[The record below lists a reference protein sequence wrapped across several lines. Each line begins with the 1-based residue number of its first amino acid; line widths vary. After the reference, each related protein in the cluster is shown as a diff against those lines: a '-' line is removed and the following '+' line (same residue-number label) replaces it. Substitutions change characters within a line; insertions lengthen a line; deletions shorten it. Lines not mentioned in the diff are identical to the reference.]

1 MGEST
6 DSHFYERVIAIAG
19 LALLAVLLY
28 QILQPFFAPLA
39 WAIFLAFLL
48 RPAQVRLTGLL
59 RGRASVAASLL
70 TVFVLLMFMGPLA
83 AIAVAFGKQAAGL
96 AVMLQHWLEQH
107 QGQGIPDLADLPLL
121 GRVFEWLDQ
130 YTSISAAE
138 ARGWLLE
145 HAKSVFEKL
154 TALGGTALLG
164 ALGTVLNFTVMLFLL
179 FFFIRDGQGMARAAI
194 NLVPLEPTRRD
205 ELQDRLGSV
214 TRAVVLGTVVTAIIQ
229 GLLLGIGFAVAGLPA
244 PVVFGVITAV
254 LSIVPFGGTA
264 LVWVPAVGLLL
275 FQGRYGAAIA
285 LAAIG
290 LVVSSVDNF
299 LKPLLISGRAVV
311 PTLAVFIGVLG
322 GLFAFGIIGMFLG
335 PVVIALAIAL
345 VTFAQDTQQKGDA
358 TLFRET
364 KTGKG

>member
-1 MGEST
+1 MGESA

-28 QILQPFFAPLA
+28 LILQPFFAPLA

-121 GRVFEWLDQ
+121 DRALEWLDR
-130 YTSISAAE
+130 YIGVSATE
-138 ARGWLLE
+138 AQAWLLE
-145 HAKSVFEKL
+145 HAKGVFEKL

-205 ELQDRLGSV
+205 ELRDRLAAV
-214 TRAVVLGTVVTAIIQ
+214 TRAVVLGTVVTAMIQ
-229 GLLLGIGFAVAGLPA
+229 GFLLGVGFTVVGLTA
-244 PVVFGVITAV
+244 PVVFGVMGAV

-264 LVWVPAVGLLL
+264 LVWVPAVGFLL
-275 FQGRYGAAIA
+275 FRGHYGTAIV
-285 LAAIG
+285 LAVIG
-290 LVVSSVDNF
+290 LVVSTVDNF

-311 PTLAVFIGVLG
+311 PTPAVFVGVLG
-322 GLFAFGIIGMFLG
+322 GLVAFGVIGMFLG

-345 VTFAQDTQQKGDA
+345 VNFAQDTQQPSS
-358 TLFRET
+358 R
-364 KTGKG
+364 

>member
-1 MGEST
+1 MGESA
-6 DSHFYERVIAIAG
+6 DLRFYERVIAIAG
-19 LALLAVLLY
+19 LALLTVLMY

-48 RPAQVRLTGLL
+48 QPAQRRLTGLL
-59 RGRASVAASLL
+59 RGRDSASASLL
-70 TVFVLLMFMGPLA
+70 TVFVLLMFIGPLTA
-83 AIAVAFGKQAAGL
+83 LAIAFGQQATGL
-96 AVMLQHWLEQH
+96 AILLQHWLEQH
-107 QGQGIPDLADLPLL
+107 QGRGIPDLADLPLL
-121 GRVFEWLDQ
+121 DRVFEWLDQ
-130 YTSISAAE
+130 YTSISAAD
-138 ARGWLLE
+138 AQAWLIE
-145 HAKSVFEKL
+145 RAKGVFEKL
-154 TALGGTALLG
+154 AALGGTALLG
-164 ALGTVLNFTVMLFLL
+164 ALGTILNFTVMLFLL

-194 NLVPLEPTRRD
+194 NLVPLEPASRD
-205 ELQDRLGSV
+205 QLKDRLGAV

-229 GLLLGIGFAVAGLPA
+229 GLLLGIGFAVTGLPA
-244 PVVFGVITAV
+244 PVVFSVIGAV

-264 LVWVPAVGLLL
+264 LVWVPAVGVLL
-275 FQGRYGAAIA
+275 FQGRYGAAIV

-345 VTFAQDTQQKGDA
+345 VNFAQDTQQPA
-358 TLFRET
+358 SR
-364 KTGKG
+364 